1 MTASSSRADGARS
14 PSRLGSA
21 VARLRAIPL
30 PLAAIL
36 LAAALNAFLWSYA
49 APPLQAPDEPAHIAY
64 VQHLA
69 ETGKPPHREAFD
81 LHPYSSEQAATML
94 AGGLNVLPTVGAAR
108 PSWSPADE
116 AALRRA
122 LDSLG
127 PEGRKDGTGPNPA
140 AQNPPL
146 YYVYAA
152 VPYWAGRLLGLD
164 FTGRLMLVRWATSL
178 LYLAT
183 IALTWLFVAELVRA
197 RWARVFAAAFVA
209 LIPQLAF
216 IGAIVNPDI
225 MLVAIW
231 TAFLALSARV
241 FKRGP
246 TMRRVLG
253 IGALTAASAL
263 THGRGLLLLPPAAA
277 VVALACWQHRVGWG
291 AALRQAAGA
300 LGLVAAGGLTALL
313 VTRSASGGA
322 AFGGVATANSA
333 GTTPRGLIDYLW
345 QFYFG
350 RRGLIGPRVGPD
362 YGFRQVWVESFF
374 GRFGTLDAGFS
385 RRVYDGLQALV
396 LVGLA
401 ALAAAAVVRRAWIAA
416 NWRMV
421 VAFLLAPL
429 SLLGGLHL
437 IAYRQL
443 AAGSVD
449 PILQGRYLL
458 VCVALVGLAAAA
470 ICQTLPRRA
479 GMALAGALLGA
490 GVLLSLG
497 ALAITAGRFYV

>member
-1 MTASSSRADGARS
+1 
-14 PSRLGSA
+14 
-21 VARLRAIPL
+21 
-30 PLAAIL
+30 
-36 LAAALNAFLWSYA
+36 
-49 APPLQAPDEPAHIAY
+49 
-64 VQHLA
+64 
-69 ETGKPPHREAFD
+69 
-81 LHPYSSEQAATML
+81 ML
-94 AGGLNVLPTVGAAR
+94 AGGLNMLPTVGAAR

-127 PEGRKDGTGPNPA
+127 PEGRKNGTGPNPA

-146 YYVYAA
+146 YYAYAA

-197 RWARVFAAAFVA
+197 RWARVLAAALVA

-241 FKRGP
+241 FTRGP
-246 TMRRVLG
+246 TTRRVLG

-277 VVALACWQHRVGWG
+277 AVALACWQHRVGWG
-291 AALRQAAGA
+291 AALREAAGA

-345 QFYFG
+345 QFYLG
-350 RRGLIGPRVGPD
+350 RRGLIGP
-362 YGFRQVWVESFF
+362 ESRPRPRLPAGL
-374 GRFGTLDAGFS
+374 GRELLRPLRHARRRLLQTRLRRPAGARAGRPRRARRS
-385 RRVYDGLQALV
+385 RRSCGAPGSPPTGGL
-396 LVGLA
+396 
-401 ALAAAAVVRRAWIAA
+401 
-416 NWRMV
+416 V
-421 VAFLLAPL
+421 VAF
-429 SLLGGLHL
+429 
-437 IAYRQL
+437 
-443 AAGSVD
+443 AAGAAVAARRPAPDRLPAARRRLGRPD
-449 PILQGRYLL
+449 PAGPLPARLRRARRPRRRRDL
-458 VCVALVGLAAAA
+458 PDAAAPGSGWRSRA
-470 ICQTLPRRA
+470 RCWPSACCRLRRA
-479 GMALAGALLGA
+479 RRSA
-490 GVLLSLG
+490 
-497 ALAITAGRFYV
+497 AGRFWRLSAGCPARRGVGAGGGRSSCSCSARCCCGCRGCATRAPSSPRRRHPRRRRRCAYDPVELRRRRAVR